1 MGKKMSVIIPC
12 YNTEAVVHFAINSVL
27 SQIHDDTIEI
37 IVVNDGSTDSTLDIL
52 NTIKK
57 RNESIIRV
65 ISTENQGVSSARN
78 LGLSIAQGQYVLF
91 LDSDDRIKSNV
102 LVDWLD
108 FTSKNDLDISFGGIE
123 IYALTEPDTPIG
135 IIKNIYP
142 HSLNG
147 ETMLINK
154 LFHKLWI
161 CTGNALYRRELLV
174 GNNIW
179 FDNKYKYGED
189 SCVFGKAIINAS
201 KIQTLNNIV
210 LEAYERGESAMH
222 SLTFEKY
229 LDAFAAYEDLRT
241 YVESKISTSSIRRA
255 FDYDYLNLYLS
266 FAKILIRE
274 SPTYKSDL
282 FDPMGI
288 LPKPSFRLFWNK
300 KSLEGLLFRYFP
312 KLYHHIALIY
322 YGHEKI

>member
-1 MGKKMSVIIPC
+1 MGKKLSVIIPC

-27 SQIHDDTIEI
+27 GQIHDDTIEI

-57 RNESIIRV
+57 CNESIIRV

-78 LGLSIAQGQYVLF
+78 LGLSMAQGQYVLF

-102 LVDWLD
+102 LIEWLD

-123 IYALTEPDTPIG
+123 IYALTEPDTPID

-142 HSLNG
+142 HLLTG
-147 ETMLINK
+147 ETMLVNK

-161 CTGNALYRRELLV
+161 CTGNALYKRGLLI
-174 GNNIW
+174 GNDIW

-201 KIQTLNNIV
+201 KIQTLNSVV
-210 LEAYERGESAMH
+210 LEAYERRESAMH

-229 LDAFAAYEDLRT
+229 LDALAAYEDLRS
-241 YVESKISTSSIRRA
+241 YVESKWSTSSIRKA

-266 FAKILIRE
+266 FAKLLIRE
-274 SPTYKSDL
+274 SPTYTSDL
-282 FDPMGI
+282 FTPMRR
-288 LPKPSFRLFWNK
+288 LPKPAFRVFCNRK
-300 KSLEGLLFRYFP
+300 GIEGLVFKYFP
-312 KLYHHIALIY
+312 KLYHRIVLVH
-322 YGHEKI
+322 YGNEKV